1 MKALIREKGETVT
14 ENMGIPGINWD
25 TGYPLTASGWAGGP
39 YTLVNDYVQTPDEDF
54 AEAPEPEIVTE
65 PAPAESE
72 ETVTID
78 GKEYTREELL
88 ALLNQKTIKYA
99 EPLTYPDE
107 RANAETQPR
116 EP

>member
-1 MKALIREKGETVT
+1 MKALIRNPGETVL
-14 ENMGIPGINWD
+14 ESDNVPGIEWN

-39 YTLVNDYVQTPDEDF
+39 YILVNDYVQTADEDF

-65 PAPAESE
+65 PAPAEDE

-88 ALLNQKTIKYA
+88 ALLNQTH
-99 EPLTYPDE
+99 
-107 RANAETQPR
+107 
-116 EP
+116 

>member
-1 MKALIREKGETVT
+1 MKALIRNPGETVL
-14 ENMGIPGINWD
+14 ESYDLAFIDWD
-25 TGYPLTASGWAGGP
+25 TGAPLTNTEWSGGP
-39 YTLVNDYVQTPDEDF
+39 YILVNDYVPETPDEDF

-88 ALLNQKTIKYA
+88 ALLNQTH
-99 EPLTYPDE
+99 
-107 RANAETQPR
+107 
-116 EP
+116 